1 MAKNKS
7 WPERLLPSY
16 DNLDHFKDHITGASD
31 VAGITMCMNKHLL
44 AGATMNELLFLI
56 NRDRVALQRIGK
68 KANDFQD
75 EAVSTVILNGV
86 VSGT

>member
-16 DNLDHFKDHITGASD
+16 DNFDHFKDHITGASD

-44 AGATMNELLFLI
+44 AGATMNELLF
-56 NRDRVALQRIGK
+56 
-68 KANDFQD
+68 
-75 EAVSTVILNGV
+75 
-86 VSGT
+86 